1 MRANTCGWNS
11 RQTTCWS
18 CAIKPVII
26 HDGYLTTKPHLYGR
40 GALLVGLAFLWMG
53 VFLFAPLAGLSALA
67 FASRGEYG
75 GVEWTFTW
83 ENLSRLAGHDE
94 FGFSW
99 NHLLIL
105 WRSVVLAAVTTVL
118 CLLIGFPMAFWIAA
132 RPAAARPL
140 LLALVMVPSCVN
152 LVIRTYAWQQFL
164 GSQMPAAWV
173 AQHLGLVP
181 DGASLYPTVTAVYLG
196 MVSAMLPFTVL
207 PLYTSV
213 ERLDWSLVEAARDLH
228 AGRLRTFRHGILAQC
243 MPGLLAATILTF
255 IPSLGM
261 FVISDM
267 LGGAK
272 FLLVGNLIQQQFG
285 SMNNWPFGA
294 TAGPVSYTH
303 LTLPTNREV

>member
-1 MRANTCGWNS
+1 MAGP
-11 RQTTCWS
+11 
-18 CAIKPVII
+18 IVV
-26 HDGYLTTKPHLYGR
+26 DGYLTTAPRLYGR
-40 GALLVGLAFLWMG
+40 GLLLILGAFLWMG
-53 VFLFAPLAGLSALA
+53 VFLFAPLGGLAGLA
-67 FASRGEYG
+67 FANRGEYG

-83 ENLSRLAGHDE
+83 ANLERLAGWDE

-99 NHLLIL
+99 NHVMIL
-105 WRSVVLAAVTTVL
+105 WRSVLLAGITTVL
-118 CLLIGFPMAFWIAA
+118 CLLLGFPMAFWIAA
-132 RPAAARPL
+132 KPARLRPL

-164 GSQMPAAWV
+164 GAQMPAAWV
-173 AQHLGLVP
+173 AQSLGLVP
-181 DGASLYPTVTAVYLG
+181 EGVALYPTVTAVYLG
-196 MVSAMLPFTVL
+196 MVSCMLPFTVL

-228 AGRLRTFRHGILAQC
+228 AGRLRTFRHAILAQC

-294 TAGPVSYTH
+294 TAGMFLVVASLFALWGLRVVSE
-303 LTLPTNREV
+303 REAPRR

>member
-1 MRANTCGWNS
+1 MAGRTL
-11 RQTTCWS
+11 
-18 CAIKPVII
+18 IV
-26 HDGYLTTKPHLYGR
+26 DGYLTTRPRLYGR
-40 GALLVGLAFLWMG
+40 GTLLILGAFLWMG
-53 VFLFAPLAGLSALA
+53 VFLFAPLAGLAVLA
-67 FASRGEYG
+67 FATRGEYG

-83 ENLSRLAGHDE
+83 GNLVRLAGWDE

-99 NHLLIL
+99 NHVLIL
-105 WRSVVLAAVTTVL
+105 WRSIWLAAVTTVL
-118 CLLIGFPMAFWIAA
+118 CLLLGFPMAFWIAA
-132 RPAAARPL
+132 KPARLRPL

-164 GSQMPAAWV
+164 GAQMPAAWV

-181 DGASLYPTVTAVYLG
+181 EGSALYPTVAAVYLG
-196 MVSAMLPFTVL
+196 MVSCMLPFTVL

-213 ERLDWSLVEAARDLH
+213 ERLDWTLVEAARDLH

-272 FLLVGNLIQQQFG
+272 FLLIGNLIQQQFG
-285 SMNNWPFGA
+285 SMNDWPFGA
-294 TAGPVSYTH
+294 TAGLFLVLASLVALWGLRLVSE
-303 LTLPTNREV
+303 RETPHARGRR